1 MYNLKLIWEFIFDG
15 AAYQTLKIPG
25 LMAGEGN
32 MALHAHGAGLGE
44 GGAAVNDEL
53 GAGEIAGLVAG

>member
-1 MYNLKLIWEFIFDG
+1 
-15 AAYQTLKIPG
+15 
-25 LMAGEGN
+25 MAGEGN

-53 GAGEIAGLVAG
+53 GAGEVAGLVAGQEGGQLAHLGGVGQAACTAV